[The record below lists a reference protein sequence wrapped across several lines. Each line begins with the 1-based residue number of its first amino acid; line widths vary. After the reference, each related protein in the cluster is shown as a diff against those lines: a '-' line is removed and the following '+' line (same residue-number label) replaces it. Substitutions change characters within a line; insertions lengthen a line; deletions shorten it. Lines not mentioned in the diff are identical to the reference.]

1 MSLFFGKTAED
12 EMNEMV
18 DEKMGNGMDRPVDD
32 MGTARDNHYDGS
44 SMDDVFENYDDA
56 RKGNLYVPIHFV
68 ETRKYLQ
75 QVRDLKR
82 AIELLENRISYRTD
96 AGMDTSEQEAELEGL
111 KTQLKQIIAE
121 VADEISKVGDINQEI
136 VLTKRYIDVMS
147 WEEVAMSADLKMYT
161 IHRCHGKALPKM
173 EEILLEDGLIILEED
188 GVEDE
193 YGS

>member
-1 MSLFFGKTAED
+1 MSLFFGKTAEG

-32 MGTARDNHYDGS
+32 MGTARDEHYDGS

-82 AIELLENRISYRTD
+82 AIEARETSSGRRPRGSSMSTGMRTEWCPRPLLSSTTR
-96 AGMDTSEQEAELEGL
+96 
-111 KTQLKQIIAE
+111 
-121 VADEISKVGDINQEI
+121 
-136 VLTKRYIDVMS
+136 
-147 WEEVAMSADLKMYT
+147 
-161 IHRCHGKALPKM
+161 
-173 EEILLEDGLIILEED
+173 
-188 GVEDE
+188 
-193 YGS
+193 